1 MLFPDHTLLMD
12 HLLFLGYLQE
22 GRAGYTPLHI
32 AVENQHLELA
42 TFLLEHC
49 KSLNTETECYRQITA
64 YQLACEL
71 EHSEMQETLKRFGCE
86 VISPPESDYEDSD
99 ESADFD
105 SDLN

>member
-1 MLFPDHTLLMD
+1 MSNSLIFN
-12 HLLFLGYLQE
+12 LQE

-32 AVENQHLELA
+32 AVENQNLELA
-42 TFLLEHC
+42 TFLLEQC
-49 KSLNTETECYRQITA
+49 KNVNTETLNYRQITA
-64 YQLACEL
+64 YQLAYEL
-71 EHSEMQETLKRFGCE
+71 EQHDMIETLKRHGCE

>member
-1 MLFPDHTLLMD
+1 M
-12 HLLFLGYLQE
+12 QE

-32 AVENQHLELA
+32 AVESKHLELA
-42 TFLLEHC
+42 SFLLEHC
-49 KSLNTETECYRQITA
+49 KSLNTETLNYRQITA

-71 EHSEMQETLKRFGCE
+71 EQPEMIETLERNGCE
-86 VISPPESDYEDSD
+86 VISPPDSDYEDSD